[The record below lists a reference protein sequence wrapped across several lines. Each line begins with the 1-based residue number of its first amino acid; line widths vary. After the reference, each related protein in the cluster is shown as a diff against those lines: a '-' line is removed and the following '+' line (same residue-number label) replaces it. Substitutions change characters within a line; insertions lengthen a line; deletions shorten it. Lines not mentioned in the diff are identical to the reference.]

1 MGEVCQFINGRA
13 YNKQELL
20 NKGKYT
26 VLRVGNFFTNDHWYY
41 SDLELEENKYCD
53 TGDLL
58 YAWSASFGP
67 KIWDGGKVIYHYHIW
82 KVIPNKDLVTKEFLY
97 HLLDWDKDQIKIDQ
111 GAGTTMTHVSKG
123 SMEERLVNIP
133 PLPEQQRIVSVLDE
147 AFASIAQAKSNA
159 ERNLVN
165 ARELFESVMQGIFSD
180 RHDGWEEKSLQELG
194 QITSSK
200 RIYKN
205 EYVKDGIPFYR
216 IKEVKELA
224 NDKEISLELF
234 IPNKR
239 YKEIKDVFGVP
250 VEGDLLVT
258 AVGTIGEIYIVKKD
272 DEFYFK
278 DGNVLWFKDFKSIDP
293 YFLKYALRVFVE
305 KIKRLSAGA
314 AYSALTIEKIEKHK
328 VFVPPLTEQRAIVGR
343 LEALSAKTKRLE
355 EIYTSKLEAL
365 GELKKTMLGKAFAGE
380 L

>member
-1 MGEVCQFINGRA
+1 MKEILSLPKGWEIKKLGEICQFINGRA

-20 NKGKYT
+20 NEGKYT
-26 VLRVGNFFTNDHWYY
+26 VLRVGNFFTSDHWYY

-165 ARELFESVMQGIFSD
+165 ARELFESLLNEVFEKKD
-180 RHDGWEEKSLQELG
+180 WEEKKLG
-194 QITSSK
+194 DVIQLEYGKPLPHSK
-200 RIYKN
+200 RKPNGKYPVYGANGEKN
-205 EYVKDGIPFYR
+205 RSDEYYY
-216 IKEVKELA
+216 
-224 NDKEISLELF
+224 DKPSI
-234 IPNKR
+234 I
-239 YKEIKDVFGVP
+239 
-250 VEGDLLVT
+250 
-258 AVGTIGEIYIVKKD
+258 VGRKGSAGEINLTEKKFWPLDVSYFVTFEDKKHDLRFLYYLLSKLGLTKLAKGVKPGINRN
-272 DEFYFK
+272 EIY
-278 DGNVLWFKDFKSIDP
+278 SI
-293 YFLKYALRVFVE
+293 RV
-305 KIKRLSAGA
+305 K
-314 AYSALTIEKIEKHK
+314 T
-328 VFVPPLTEQRAIVGR
+328 PPLAEQRAIVGR
-343 LEALSAKTKRLE
+343 LEALSAETGRLE
-355 EIYTSKLEAL
+355 EIYQSKLEAL
-365 GELKKTMLGKAFAGE
+365 EELKKSVLQNAFSGE
-380 L
+380 LAS